1 MKRNL
6 FLSILLLTLFL
17 PALSWAQMDK
27 ALHTSAG
34 FGITFT
40 VAAASN
46 KPKVGLLAGLGA
58 GIGKELWDSTQPKHT
73 APANDFFAT
82 AVGSAS
88 AYVLY
93 RYVFNRHRPVKIAST
108 DLSDHPA
115 PPPLRQPAA
124 TAPQTASS
132 GTQSAPATQTVPVV
146 VPQPAAVPT
155 VNADGGQER

>member
-6 FLSILLLTLFL
+6 FVAVLLLTIFL

-34 FGITFT
+34 FGITFS

-46 KPKVGLLAGLGA
+46 KPKVGLLIGLGA
-58 GIGKELWDSTQPKHT
+58 GLGKELWDSTQPKHT
-73 APANDFFAT
+73 ASANDFFAT
-82 AVGSAS
+82 AAGSAS

-93 RYVFNRHRPVKIAST
+93 RYVFNRHRPVKVAAV
-108 DLSDHPA
+108 DMSDHPA
-115 PPPLRQPAA
+115 PPPLRRPAA
-124 TAPQTASS
+124 TESAKQA
-132 GTQSAPATQTVPVV
+132 APATQSAPVV